1 MEFENSSGN
10 AEKRKRISVGWNGK
24 LYLQRFASML
34 EELDKNLCMQMFL
47 KRSDEPNA
55 VEIPPRIHCFWKHCE
70 KPWMQLEVNKLSGP
84 NLPSESK
91 QGQR

>member
-1 MEFENSSGN
+1 MIISCQTAPMEFENSSGN

-24 LYLQRFASML
+24 LYLQRFESML

-55 VEIPPRIHCFWKHCE
+55 VEIPPGIHCYRRICE
-70 KPWMQLEVNKLSGP
+70 KAMDAD
-84 NLPSESK
+84 
-91 QGQR
+91 

>member
-34 EELDKNLCMQMFL
+34 EELDKNYMEYL
-47 KRSDEPNA
+47 DYWN
-55 VEIPPRIHCFWKHCE
+55 E
-70 KPWMQLEVNKLSGP
+70 KYYRNGFADVIELLS
-84 NLPSESK
+84 
-91 QGQR
+91 